1 MISKWFCCRHP
12 ASTHHCPTHS
22 LELLEPDIWQLQN
35 NRRLSSVSTTHMR
48 SGGGPGGHPVMGL
61 STMERSRR
69 RSSHLRST
77 SSQLNT
83 IVTLPVKDRGE
94 MVGVSVS
101 RSSLGPI
108 SSSSAARYHHP
119 HQQQQHHSHDNPYY
133 QPRSS
138 EISEY
143 NPTPR

>member
-1 MISKWFCCRHP
+1 MFCSP
-12 ASTHHCPTHS
+12 STSTHHCPTHS

-35 NRRLSSVSTTHMR
+35 HRRLSSVSTTHMR
-48 SGGGPGGHPVMGL
+48 PVGGHPVMGL

-101 RSSLGPI
+101 RSSLGPV
-108 SSSSAARYHHP
+108 SSSSRYHHP
-119 HQQQQHHSHDNPYY
+119 HQQQHHSHDNPYY

-138 EISEY
+138 EMSEY